1 MRAFK
6 KTHLV
11 ITLLAFR
18 LTGCLVNAEERNF
31 VPNSVH
37 EFIDLNCFEC
47 HNEVDKEGDFDL
59 ENFSLDPVDPA
70 SMNQWIL
77 LFDRVRNNEMP
88 PEEDMQPPAEEKAS
102 FITSLSDT
110 LHAVSEKQQQTI
122 GRVRSRRLNRAEYEQ
137 SVQDLLGVDIP
148 LSKLIPEDATQE
160 GFNNVAD
167 AQQISYHLLQTY
179 LAAADAAL
187 DEAFDRAIKPSDPMN
202 VHLDAPDFAYF
213 PNRNRGPWLW
223 NNMAVSFS
231 NSGNYQ
237 GRMNETTVPESGW
250 YRIRLSARALDP
262 PEGRGVWT
270 AIRSGF
276 CYAKAPLL
284 FWVGSF
290 EANLEPEVFEFT
302 AWILEGHRLEI
313 RPSDYT
319 LNRPGAGR
327 LNEKSFTDPTIP
339 KVAMDWIEIE
349 RIYKGPEPKD
359 LRKQLFGNLKVTE
372 SQLVSSNPKR
382 DLSKLMDRFAVNAFR
397 RPVPKKELEPYLKLA
412 MEVLDEG
419 LPLIEA
425 VRCGYRALLCSPRFL
440 YFNEPVGKLDDYS
453 IATRLSYFLWGTFP
467 DKTLLNLAKQK
478 KLSKPAV
485 LKQQVNRMLDDPRSI
500 SFVSNFADQWLN
512 LRDIDFTT
520 PDSKLY
526 PEFDL
531 ILKNAMVG
539 ETHAFLQEMIREDLS
554 VSNVVDSDFAMLN
567 ERIAH
572 HYGIKGVRG
581 SEFRK
586 VALKPGD
593 HRGGIITHASV
604 LKVTANGTT
613 TSPVVRGVWMLEQIM
628 GEKTLPPP
636 ANVPA
641 IEPDIRGAKTIRE
654 QLDKHRNTQACA
666 VCHVKIDPPGFALE
680 SFDVIGG
687 WRENYRALPEK
698 GNWTQGPEVDP
709 SFAMADGHAFQ
720 DIEEFKKILLNNP
733 DKIAHNLIEKCII
746 YSTGASIEFADRR
759 DMEEIIRE
767 ISDESYGF
775 RSLIHALVQSPI
787 FLNK

>member
-1 MRAFK
+1 M
-6 KTHLV
+6 LP
-11 ITLLAFR
+11 FR
-18 LTGCLVNAEERNF
+18 LAISSLLVSSGLLSAQANDLMPE
-31 VPNSVH
+31 SIH
-37 EFIDLNCFEC
+37 KFIDLNCFDC
-47 HNEVDKEGDFDL
+47 HNEVDKKGGLDL
-59 ENFSLDPVDPA
+59 ENTGFDSSDVA
-70 SMNQWIL
+70 SMNQWTL
-77 LFDRVRNNEMP
+77 LFDRVKNNEMP
-88 PEEDMQPPAEEKAS
+88 PEDESQPPPDEKLAFVERLGS
-102 FITSLSDT
+102 T
-110 LHAVSEKQQQTI
+110 LHSISEQQQHTI
-122 GRVRSRRLNRAEYEQ
+122 GRVRSRRLNRAEYEKT
-137 SVQDLLGVDIP
+137 VQDLLGVDIP
-148 LSKLIPEDATQE
+148 LSKLIPEDAEQD

-187 DEAFDRAIKPSDPMN
+187 DEAFVRALNPAKPFDI
-202 VHLDAPDFAYF
+202 HLDAKDIAYF

-223 NNMAVSFS
+223 NDMAVSFS

-237 GRMNETTVPESGW
+237 GRMDETTVPESGW
-250 YRIRLSARALDP
+250 YRIRVSARALDP

-290 EANLEPEVFEFT
+290 EAKLEPEVFEFS
-302 AWILEGHRLEI
+302 AWIEEGHRLEI
-313 RPSDYT
+313 RPSDST
-319 LNRPGAGR
+319 IFRPGAGS
-327 LNEKSFTDPTIP
+327 LNKESFTNPKLP
-339 KVAMDWIEIE
+339 KVAMDWIELE
-349 RIYKGPEPKD
+349 RIYKGPETKD
-359 LRKQLFGNLKVTE
+359 LRKQLFGNLKVE
-372 SQLVSSNPKR
+372 EQQLVSSNPKR
-382 DLSKLMDRFAVNAFR
+382 DLTTLMSRFAVKAFR
-397 RPVPKKELEPYLKLA
+397 RPVSEKEIEPYLSLA
-412 MEVLDEG
+412 LDVLDEG
-419 LPLIEA
+419 LPLTEA
-425 VRCGYRALLCSPRFL
+425 IYSGYRALLCSPRFL

-453 IATRLSYFLWGTFP
+453 IASRLSYFLWGTFP
-467 DKTLLNLAKQK
+467 DKTLLNLAKK
-478 KLSKPAV
+478 KQLSNPAV

-512 LRDIDFTT
+512 LKDIDFTT

-531 ILKNAMVG
+531 ILQEAMVG
-539 ETHAFLQEMIREDLS
+539 ETHAFLREMIREDLS
-554 VSNVVDSDFAMLN
+554 VSHVIDSDFTMLN

-572 HYGIKGVRG
+572 HYGIKGVSG
-581 SEFRK
+581 NEFQK
-586 VALKPGD
+586 VTLKPED
-593 HRGGIITHASV
+593 HRGGLITHASV

-613 TSPVVRGVWMLEQIM
+613 TSPVIRGVWMLERIM

-687 WRENYRALPEK
+687 WRENYRALPEQGK
-698 GNWTQGPEVDP
+698 WTKGPEVDP
-709 SFAMADGHAFQ
+709 SFIMKDGISFN
-720 DIEEFKKILLNNP
+720 DIEAFKKILLNNP

-746 YSTGASIEFADRR
+746 YSTGATIEFADRK
-759 DMEEIIRE
+759 DMEEILQA

-775 RSLIHALVQSPI
+775 RSLIHAVVQSPI
-787 FLNK
+787 FLYK